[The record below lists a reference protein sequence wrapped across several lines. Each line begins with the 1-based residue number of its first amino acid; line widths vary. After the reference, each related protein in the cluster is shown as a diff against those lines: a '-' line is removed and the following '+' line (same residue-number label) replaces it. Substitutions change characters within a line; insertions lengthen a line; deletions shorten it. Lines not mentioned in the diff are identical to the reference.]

1 MVRHGHSDQGDRST
15 LRLLMPQWQGGGDR
29 PAYHLGG
36 RLLAWLA
43 PPTTGTVEEVS
54 IDLQREGL
62 AVERGIFAREAVLAQ
77 ARAAKGILARRR
89 PDRVVVLGGEC
100 SVDFAPFAYLN
111 ERYDGDLAVLW
122 IDAHSDVSTPES
134 NDPNDNFHGM
144 VLSAL
149 MGIGDPEFV
158 AEVPKPIDPGRVLY
172 VGLRSFM
179 EPLDELRELFDISIP
194 VVSAEQVEQNSD
206 EVLEWL
212 RAVNAVHVAVHFDL
226 DVLEPT
232 EFNSAVWHD
241 PNGLKV
247 EAAVRLLA
255 DISRQVDVVG
265 LGITE
270 YTPHDAVLLSD
281 MLQRLPILSDT

>member
-1 MVRHGHSDQGDRST
+1 MMTHDHIEQGDDST

-29 PAYHLGG
+29 PAYHFGG

-43 PPTTGTVEEVS
+43 PPATGTVEEVP
-54 IDLQREGL
+54 IDLRADGL
-62 AVERGIFAREAVLAQ
+62 AVDRGIFAREVVLEQ
-77 ARAAKGILARRR
+77 ARAAKDILARRR

-111 ERYDGDLAVLW
+111 ERYDGELVVLW
-122 IDAHSDVSTPES
+122 IDAHSDLATPES
-134 NDPNDNFHGM
+134 KDLVYNFHGM

-158 AEVPKPIDPGRVLY
+158 AEVPIPIDPGRVLFI
-172 VGLRSFM
+172 GLRSFT
-179 EPLDELRELFDISIP
+179 EPLDDLRELFDISIP
-194 VVSAEQVEQNSD
+194 VVSAGQVEQNSD
-206 EVLEWL
+206 PVLEWL
-212 RAVNAVHVAVHFDL
+212 DDVGASRVAVHFDL

-241 PNGLKV
+241 PDGLKI

-281 MLQRLPILSDT
+281 MLRRLPIVSDT

>member
-1 MVRHGHSDQGDRST
+1 MDQNGGST

-43 PPTTGTVEEVS
+43 PPATGTVEEVP
-54 IDLQREGL
+54 IDLRADGL
-62 AVERGIFAREAVLAQ
+62 AVDRGIFAREVVLEQ
-77 ARAAKGILARRR
+77 ARAAKDILARRR

-111 ERYDGDLAVLW
+111 ERYDGELVVLW
-122 IDAHSDVSTPES
+122 IDAHSDLATPES
-134 NDPNDNFHGM
+134 KDLVYNFHGM

-158 AEVPKPIDPGRVLY
+158 AEVPIPIDPGRVMFI
-172 VGLRSFM
+172 GLRSFM

-206 EVLEWL
+206 AVLEWL
-212 RAVNAVHVAVHFDL
+212 GDVGASRVAVHFDL

-241 PNGLKV
+241 PDGLKI

-281 MLQRLPILSDT
+281 MLRRLPIVGDT